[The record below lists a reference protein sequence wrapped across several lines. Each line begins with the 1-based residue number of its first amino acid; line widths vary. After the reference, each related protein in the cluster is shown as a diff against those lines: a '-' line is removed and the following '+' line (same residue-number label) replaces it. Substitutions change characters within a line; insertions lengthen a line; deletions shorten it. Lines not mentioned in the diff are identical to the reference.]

1 MINFIKNL
9 FASKELPS
17 QKSEQS
23 AHLGIFARNDSELAL
38 SDFLQ
43 NKTSKISANDATK
56 ISSVYACV
64 SLLSQTIGTLPFA
77 LYERTPKGTQ
87 KAHSHELNRLVEIEP
102 NEKMNAVTFLQSL
115 VYNALLY
122 GNAFV
127 EPVRARSGKILEL
140 KLLKSKNVYINTD
153 LERYEVT
160 SDKGQM
166 RVFKYKEL
174 VNVMFQPS
182 ENGVKGLT
190 PISACQAS
198 LKLSNALDA
207 NANALFKNGAM
218 PSGALEF
225 PQQLSDEQYL
235 KLSNA
240 MNRDYNG
247 NNAHATMILDAGAK
261 FHPISMSNQDAQF
274 LELKNFQV
282 ADIARIFRVPPNLIG
297 DLSRATFDNA
307 EQLKINFVDS
317 TIRPFCECIE
327 AAFNHRLLSPH
338 EQSKFY
344 FKFNLSGLL
353 RGDVKTRFEAYNLGR
368 NMGVYSAN
376 DIRKLEDM
384 NEIERGDIYLQP
396 LNMKDVKDDTK

>member
-1 MINFIKNL
+1 MINFFK
-9 FASKELPS
+9 SK
-17 QKSEQS
+17 QKAPQTH
-23 AHLGIFARNDSELAL
+23 AHIGIFTRNDSELGL
-38 SDFLQ
+38 SEFLQ
-43 NKTSKISANDATK
+43 NKTTPLSANEATK
-56 ISSVYACV
+56 ISAVYACV
-64 SLLSQTIGTLPFA
+64 NLLSQTIGTLPFA
-77 LYERTPKGTQ
+77 LYEKTPKGAQ
-87 KAHSHELNRLVEIEP
+87 KASSHELNRLVEIAP
-102 NEKMNAVTFLQSL
+102 NEKMNAVAFLQAL
-115 VYNALLY
+115 VYNTLLY
-122 GNAFV
+122 GNGFI
-127 EPVRARSGKILEL
+127 EPIRARSGKILEL
-140 KLLKSKNVYINTD
+140 KLIKSKNVYINTD
-153 LERYEVT
+153 LERYEVS
-160 SDKGQM
+160 SDKGKT
-166 RVFKYKEL
+166 RIYKYNEL

-182 ENGVKGLT
+182 DNGIKGLT

-261 FHPISMSNQDAQF
+261 FHPISMSNAEAQF
-274 LELKNFQV
+274 LELKNFQI
-282 ADIARIFRVPPNLIG
+282 ADIARIFRVPPHLIG
-297 DLSRATFDNA
+297 DLSRATFNNA
-307 EQLKINFVDS
+307 EQLKITFADS
-317 TIRPFCECIE
+317 TIRPLCECIE
-327 AAFNHRLLSPH
+327 ASFNHRLLSPH

-344 FKFNLSGLL
+344 FKFNLSGIL

>member
-1 MINFIKNL
+1 MINFFK
-9 FASKELPS
+9 SK
-17 QKSEQS
+17 QKAPQTH
-23 AHLGIFARNDSELAL
+23 AHIGIFTRNDSELGL
-38 SDFLQ
+38 SEFLQ
-43 NKTSKISANDATK
+43 NKTTPLSANEATK
-56 ISSVYACV
+56 ISAVYACV
-64 SLLSQTIGTLPFA
+64 NLLSQTIGTLPFA
-77 LYERTPKGTQ
+77 LYEKTPKGAQ
-87 KAHSHELNRLVEIEP
+87 KASFHELNRLVEIAP
-102 NEKMNAVTFLQSL
+102 NEKMNAVAFLQAL
-115 VYNALLY
+115 VYNTLLY
-122 GNAFV
+122 GNGFI
-127 EPVRARSGKILEL
+127 EPIRARSGKILEL
-140 KLLKSKNVYINTD
+140 KLIKSKNVYINTD
-153 LERYEVT
+153 LERYEVA
-160 SDKGQM
+160 SDKGKT
-166 RVFKYKEL
+166 RIYKYNEL

-182 ENGVKGLT
+182 DNGIKGLT

-261 FHPISMSNQDAQF
+261 FHPISMSNAEAQF
-274 LELKNFQV
+274 LELKNFQI
-282 ADIARIFRVPPNLIG
+282 ADIARIFRVPPHLIG
-297 DLSRATFDNA
+297 DLSRATFNNA
-307 EQLKINFVDS
+307 EQLKITFADS
-317 TIRPFCECIE
+317 TIRPLCECIE
-327 AAFNHRLLSPH
+327 ASFNHRLLSPY

-344 FKFNLSGLL
+344 FKFNLSGIL

>member
-1 MINFIKNL
+1 MINFFK
-9 FASKELPS
+9 SK
-17 QKSEQS
+17 QKAPQAS
-23 AHLGIFARNDSELAL
+23 AHIGIFTRNDSELGL
-38 SDFLQ
+38 SEFLQ
-43 NKTSKISANDATK
+43 NKTSPLNANEATK
-56 ISSVYACV
+56 ISAVYACV
-64 SLLSQTIGTLPFA
+64 NLLSQTIGTLPFA
-77 LYERTPKGTQ
+77 LYEKTPKGAQ
-87 KAHSHELNRLVEIEP
+87 KASSHELNRLVEIAP
-102 NEKMNAVTFLQSL
+102 NEKMNAVAFLQAL
-115 VYNALLY
+115 VYNTLLY
-122 GNAFV
+122 GNGFI
-127 EPVRARSGKILEL
+127 EPIRARSGKILEL
-140 KLLKSKNVYINTD
+140 KLIKSKNVYINTD
-153 LERYEVT
+153 LERYEVST
-160 SDKGQM
+160 DKGKT
-166 RVFKYKEL
+166 RIYKYNEL

-182 ENGVKGLT
+182 ENGIKGLT
-190 PISACQAS
+190 PISACQAT

-261 FHPISMSNQDAQF
+261 FHPISMSNAEAQF
-274 LELKNFQV
+274 LELKNFQI

-307 EQLKINFVDS
+307 EQLKITFVDS

-327 AAFNHRLLSPH
+327 AAFNHRLLSPY

-396 LNMKDVKDDTK
+396 LNMKDVKDDIK

>member
-1 MINFIKNL
+1 MINFFK
-9 FASKELPS
+9 SK
-17 QKSEQS
+17 QKAPQAS
-23 AHLGIFARNDSELAL
+23 AHIGIFTRNDSELGL
-38 SDFLQ
+38 SEFLQ
-43 NKTSKISANDATK
+43 NKTTPLSANEATK
-56 ISSVYACV
+56 ISAVYACV
-64 SLLSQTIGTLPFA
+64 NLLSQTIGTLPFA
-77 LYERTPKGTQ
+77 LYEKTPKGAQ
-87 KAHSHELNRLVEIEP
+87 KASSHELNRLVEIAP
-102 NEKMNAVTFLQSL
+102 NEKMNAVAFLQAL
-115 VYNALLY
+115 VYNTLLY
-122 GNAFV
+122 GNGFI
-127 EPVRARSGKILEL
+127 EPIRARSGKILEL
-140 KLLKSKNVYINTD
+140 KLIKSKNVYINTD
-153 LERYEVT
+153 LERYEVS
-160 SDKGQM
+160 SDKGKT
-166 RVFKYKEL
+166 RIYKYNEL

-182 ENGVKGLT
+182 DNGIKGLT

-261 FHPISMSNQDAQF
+261 FHPISMSNAEAQF
-274 LELKNFQV
+274 LELKNFQI
-282 ADIARIFRVPPNLIG
+282 ADIARIFRVPPHLIG
-297 DLSRATFDNA
+297 DLSRATFNNA
-307 EQLKINFVDS
+307 EQLKITFADS
-317 TIRPFCECIE
+317 TIRPLCECIE
-327 AAFNHRLLSPH
+327 ASFNHRLLSPH
-338 EQSKFY
+338 EQPKFY
-344 FKFNLSGLL
+344 FKFNLSGIL

-396 LNMKDVKDDTK
+396 LNMKDVKDDIK

>member
-1 MINFIKNL
+1 MINFFK
-9 FASKELPS
+9 SK
-17 QKSEQS
+17 QKAPQAS
-23 AHLGIFARNDSELAL
+23 AHIGIFTRNDSELGL
-38 SDFLQ
+38 SEFLQ
-43 NKTSKISANDATK
+43 NKTTPLSANEATK
-56 ISSVYACV
+56 ISAVYACV
-64 SLLSQTIGTLPFA
+64 NLLSQTIGTLPFA
-77 LYERTPKGTQ
+77 LYEKTPKGAQ
-87 KAHSHELNRLVEIEP
+87 KASFHELNRLVEIAP
-102 NEKMNAVTFLQSL
+102 NDKMNAVAFLQAL
-115 VYNALLY
+115 VYNTLLY
-122 GNAFV
+122 GNGFI
-127 EPVRARSGKILEL
+127 EPIRARSGKILEL
-140 KLLKSKNVYINTD
+140 KLIKSKNVYINTD
-153 LERYEVT
+153 LERYEVS
-160 SDKGQM
+160 SDKGKT
-166 RVFKYKEL
+166 RIYKYNEL

-182 ENGVKGLT
+182 ENGIKGLT

-261 FHPISMSNQDAQF
+261 FHPISMSNAEAQF
-274 LELKNFQV
+274 LELKNFQI
-282 ADIARIFRVPPNLIG
+282 ADIARIFRVPPHLIG
-297 DLSRATFDNA
+297 DLSRATFNNA
-307 EQLKINFVDS
+307 EQLKITFADS
-317 TIRPFCECIE
+317 TIRPLCECIE
-327 AAFNHRLLSPH
+327 AAFNHRLLSPY

-344 FKFNLSGLL
+344 FKFNLSGIL

-396 LNMKDVKDDTK
+396 LNMKDVKDDIK